1 MSSNLSS
8 KWKTCLMVSTRQL
21 QQPLLRTLDLSYN
34 IENITSDFI
43 CGHINIVYCTLRQH
57 TFNRKILEKQ
67 LEQLNYAHERPLSV
81 IVLCL
86 VDTDDGLHALTSINK
101 LCTVANCILFCVHSL
116 REASSYIRA
125 LCSAAQG
132 CKKNHFT
139 DIEEPEHTIT
149 SILCMLRGINKVDAK
164 SLCQIH
170 SSFADLCTSSVESFW
185 DCPGIGTSKL
195 RVLSRAIWRPFFG
208 GDYSNV

>member
-1 MSSNLSS
+1 MRSRC
-8 KWKTCLMVSTRQL
+8 KICLVVNKRQL
-21 QQPLLRTLDLSYN
+21 QQPLLHALDLSYN

-57 TFNRKILEKQ
+57 ALNRQILEKQ
-67 LEQLNYAHERPLSV
+67 LEQLNYACERPLSV

-86 VDTDDGLHALTSINK
+86 VDTDDGTHILKSINK
-101 LCTVANCILFCVHSL
+101 ICTAANCILFCVHSL
-116 REASSYIRA
+116 REASSYVHA

-132 CKKNHFT
+132 YTNNHFT
-139 DIEEPEHTIT
+139 DTEEHENTIT

-164 SLCQIH
+164 SLCQSH
-170 SSFADLCTSSVESFW
+170 SSFADLCTSRVENFC

-195 RVLSRAIWRPFFG
+195 RILSRAIRRPFCG
-208 GDYSNV
+208 RKCSST